1 MAKNAV
7 LPITGDPK
15 ADALLVR
22 DPLALLIGMLLDQQ
36 VTMEWAFAAPA
47 KLAERLGGKLD
58 AAGIASMSPDALEAV
73 FRDKPALHRYP
84 NTMARRTQLL
94 CQVLV
99 DRYGGKADRVWTK
112 ATTGEELLDRLQE
125 LPGFGNEKARI
136 FLALLAKRMG
146 VRPPGWEAAA
156 LPFSDDRHRSVADV
170 DSPESLQQVRAFK
183 KAMKAAGKGKDG

>member
-1 MAKNAV
+1 MAKTAV

-15 ADALLVR
+15 ADSLLVR

-47 KLAERLGGKLD
+47 KLAERLGGKLNAKKI
-58 AAGIASMSPDALEAV
+58 AAMSPDELEAV
-73 FRDKPALHRYP
+73 FREKPALHRYP
-84 NTMARRTQLL
+84 NTMAKRTQLL
-94 CQVLV
+94 CQMLV
-99 DRYGGKADRVWTK
+99 DNYGGKAENVWTK
-112 ATTGEELLDRLQE
+112 ATTGDDLLDRLQA

-146 VRPPGWEAAA
+146 VRPPGWEAASI
-156 LPFSDDRHRSVADV
+156 PFSDKKHRSVADV
-170 DSPESLQQVRAFK
+170 DSPESLLQVRAFK

>member
-1 MAKNAV
+1 MAKTAV

-15 ADALLVR
+15 ADSLLVR

-47 KLAERLGGKLD
+47 KLAERLGGKLNAKKI
-58 AAGIASMSPDALEAV
+58 AAMSPDELEAV
-73 FRDKPALHRYP
+73 FREKPALHRYP
-84 NTMARRTQLL
+84 NTMAKRTQLL
-94 CQVLV
+94 CQMLV
-99 DRYGGKADRVWTK
+99 DNYGGKADNIWTK
-112 ATTGEELLDRLQE
+112 ATTGDDLLDRLQA

-146 VRPPGWEAAA
+146 VRPPGWEAASI
-156 LPFSDDRHRSVADV
+156 PFSDKKHRSVADV
-170 DSPESLQQVRAFK
+170 DSPESLLQVRAFK